1 MNKLVFFLLISF
13 GALSQ
18 TGIGTTTPVNKF
30 EVVTSTAEPAT
41 SGSSSNGNL
50 RLGGTS
56 GNHILDF
63 GLSSSSTYGWL
74 QARSRSDYSSIYN
87 LALNPI
93 GGRVGIGTASPSST
107 LTVGNAGGTIAG
119 EITLNPNS
127 TQFEGGQINFKRSLI
142 GSTADWVIDQYG
154 TSSSDA
160 RFRIFNSINE
170 LNGMAILENG
180 NIGVSNLTPTDKL
193 VVGSAFSFHDGGD
206 KVIGLGW
213 SPGANRTILS
223 GVAAEIR
230 LNPTN
235 GRLSFGIDPSS
246 RTLGAAPDVQ
256 RRMTISSQG
265 YVGVGIENPST
276 RFHVLGAE
284 NATVYIQSNTEDN
297 NGMVILNAN
306 TASNWGSNWHEFM
319 LYQRQG
325 TTIGYIAGVNSGSGV
340 AYSTTSDYRLKTDK
354 KDFNG
359 LELVR
364 RMKPYDFAWK
374 TDNSRMFGFMDHE
387 LQTVI
392 PYAVTG
398 EKDAVD
404 KEGKIIPQGVDYG
417 KLTPILIKAIQE
429 QDNKIQTLTKEKEN
443 LEERILILE
452 KIILK
457 K

>member
-1 MNKLVFFLLISF
+1 MGYKILLLLLFIANISF
-13 GALSQ
+13 AQ
-18 TGIGTTTPVNKF
+18 TGIGTTAPVNKF
-30 EVVTSTAEPAT
+30 EVVSATADPAS

-56 GNHILDF
+56 GSHILDF
-63 GLSSSSTYGWL
+63 GLSSTSTYGWM
-74 QARSRSDYSSIYN
+74 QARSKSDYSSIYN
-87 LALNPI
+87 LALNPT
-93 GGRVGIGTASPSST
+93 GGRVGIGTTSPSST

-127 TQFEGGQINFKRSLI
+127 TQYEGGQINIKKSLI
-142 GSTADWVIDQYG
+142 GSTADWIIDQYG
-154 TSSSDA
+154 TSSTDA
-160 RFRIFNSINE
+160 RLRIFNSINE
-170 LNGMAILENG
+170 VNGMAILENG
-180 NIGVSNLTPTDKL
+180 NVGVSNFTPTDKL
-193 VVGSAFSFHDGGD
+193 VLGSAFAFHDGGD

-213 SPGANRTILS
+213 SPGSNKTILA

-246 RTLGAAPDVQ
+246 RTLGAAPDIQ

-265 YVGVGIENPST
+265 YVGVGIETPST

-284 NATVYIQSNTEDN
+284 NTLTYFQSNTEDN
-297 NGMVILNAN
+297 NGMMILNAN
-306 TASNWGSNWHEFM
+306 TGSNWGNNWHEFV

-325 TTIGYIAGVNSGSGV
+325 TTIGYVAGVNSGNGV

-359 LELVR
+359 LDIIKK
-364 RMKPYDFAWK
+364 MKAYDFAWK
-374 TDNSRMFGFMDHE
+374 SDNSRMYGFMADE
-387 LQTVI
+387 LQTI
-392 PYAVTG
+392 LPYAVTG
-398 EKDAVD
+398 QKDAVD

-429 QDNKIQTLTKEKEN
+429 QESKIHTLEQRILN
-443 LEERILILE
+443 LERMIQ
-452 KIILK
+452 K
-457 K
+457 KRK

>member
-1 MNKLVFFLLISF
+1 MKKFLFFFLIS
-13 GALSQ
+13 LSAWAQ

-30 EVVTSTAEPAT
+30 EVVSTIADPAS

-56 GNHILDF
+56 GSHILDF
-63 GLSSSSTYGWL
+63 GLSSTSTYGWM
-74 QARSRSDYSSIYN
+74 QARSKSDYSSIYN
-87 LALNPI
+87 LALNPT

-107 LTVGNAGGTIAG
+107 LTVGNSGGTIAG

-127 TQFEGGQINFKRSLI
+127 TQFEGGQINIKKSLI
-142 GSTADWVIDQYG
+142 GSTADWIIDQYG
-154 TSSSDA
+154 TSSTDA
-160 RFRIFNSINE
+160 RLRIFNSINE
-170 LNGMAILENG
+170 VNGMAILENG
-180 NIGVSNLTPTDKL
+180 NVGVSNLTPTDKL
-193 VVGSAFSFHDGGD
+193 VLGSAFSFHDGGD

-213 SPGANRTILS
+213 SPGSNKTILA

-246 RTLGAAPDVQ
+246 RTLGAAPDIQ

-265 YVGVGIENPST
+265 YVGVGIETPSS

-284 NATVYIQSNTEDN
+284 NTLLYFQSNTEDN
-297 NGMVILNAN
+297 NGMMVLNAN
-306 TASNWGSNWHEFM
+306 TGSNWGNNWHEFV

-325 TTIGYIAGVNSGSGV
+325 TTIGYVAGVNSGNGV

-359 LELVR
+359 LDIIKK
-364 RMKPYDFAWK
+364 MKAYDFAWK
-374 TDNSRMFGFMDHE
+374 SDNSRMYGFMADE
-387 LQTVI
+387 LQTI
-392 PYAVTG
+392 LPYAVTG
-398 EKDAVD
+398 QKDAVD

-429 QDNKIQTLTKEKEN
+429 QESKIQTLEQRILN
-443 LEERILILE
+443 LERMIQ
-452 KIILK
+452 K
-457 K
+457 KRK

>member
-1 MNKLVFFLLISF
+1 MKGLILFFLLVSA
-13 GALSQ
+13 GLYAQ

-30 EVVTSTAEPAT
+30 EVVSATADPAL

-63 GLSSSSTYGWL
+63 GLSSTSTYGWM
-74 QARSRSDYSSIYN
+74 QARSKSDYSSIYN
-87 LALNPI
+87 LALNPT
-93 GGRVGIGTASPSST
+93 GGRVGIGTTSPSST

-127 TQFEGGQINFKRSLI
+127 TQYEGGQINIKKSLV
-142 GSTADWVIDQYG
+142 GSTADWIIDQYG
-154 TSSSDA
+154 TSSVDA
-160 RFRIFNSINE
+160 RLRIFNSINE
-170 LNGMAILENG
+170 VNGISILENG
-180 NIGVSNLTPTDKL
+180 NVGVSNLTPTDKL
-193 VVGSAFSFHDGGD
+193 VLGSAFSFHDGGD

-213 SPGANRTILS
+213 SPGSNKTILA

-265 YVGVGIENPST
+265 YVGVGIETPSS
-276 RFHVLGAE
+276 RFHVLGTE
-284 NATVYIQSNTEDN
+284 NTLTYFQSNTEDN
-297 NGMVILNAN
+297 NGMMVLNAN
-306 TASNWGSNWHEFM
+306 TGSNWANNWHEFV

-325 TTIGYIAGVNSGSGV
+325 TTIGYVAGVNSGNGV

-359 LELVR
+359 LDIIKK
-364 RMKPYDFAWK
+364 MKAYDFAWK
-374 TDNSRMFGFMDHE
+374 SDNSRMYGFMADE
-387 LQTVI
+387 LQTI
-392 PYAVTG
+392 LPYAVTG
-398 EKDAVD
+398 QKDAVD

-429 QDNKIQTLTKEKEN
+429 QESKIQTLEQRILN
-443 LEERILILE
+443 LERMIQ
-452 KIILK
+452 K
-457 K
+457 KRK